1 MEKRRKNVG
10 KGVSMDRD
18 KVREEIAIII
28 HGGFRSDVKAGAM
41 ADDVLSLLAP
51 VFEKAEKYEKAAKG
65 LKAVEDLMNNSEGV
79 MGLHLN
85 GDIAP
90 WSELRTE
97 GRFEEWLVAFDEAI
111 SEVPDGN

>member
-1 MEKRRKNVG
+1 MSMEKL
-10 KGVSMDRD
+10 
-18 KVREEIAIII
+18 REELAKLLFDWIDDD
-28 HGGFRSDVKAGAM
+28 GWEWWEVDKDVRDHYRNKT
-41 ADDVLSLLAP
+41 DSILSLLAP
-51 VFEKAEKYEKAAKG
+51 VFEKAGKYEKAAKG

>member
-1 MEKRRKNVG
+1 MDMDKPLEMISGELYNKIYRLRREWEKRLSAPTVI
-10 KGVSMDRD
+10 
-18 KVREEIAIII
+18 EITNNL
-28 HGGFRSDVKAGAM
+28 
-41 ADDVLSLLAP
+41 LSLLAP
-51 VFEKAEKYEKAAKG
+51 VFEKAGKYEKAAKG